1 MDDIAKAVEIIQ
13 NGGVILY
20 PTDTIW
26 GIGCDPTNEKAIKR
40 IIEIKKRSEGKS
52 FILLADSI
60 NRVERYVKE
69 FPEVCYDLVDLAT
82 EPLTIIYPVSMGLS
96 PLVCG
101 EDGSVA
107 FRVTAD
113 MFCRRLIQ
121 QLKKPI
127 VSTSANISGKSFP
140 IRFEDI
146 AQEIVDQVD
155 FVLDNPDYIGTKNP
169 SKIIKFSKNGN
180 IELIRR

>member
-52 FILLADSI
+52 FVLLADTI

-82 EPLTIIYPVSMGLS
+82 EPLTIVYPVSSGLS
-96 PLVCG
+96 SLVCG

-113 MFCRRLIQ
+113 MFCRKLIQ
-121 QLKKPI
+121 HLKKPI
-127 VSTSANISGKSFP
+127 VSTSANISGEAFP
-140 IRFEDI
+140 TRFQDI
-146 AQEIVDQVD
+146 AQEIIDQVD
-155 FVLDNPDYIGTKNP
+155 FVLHNPDYIGTKTP